1 MPIIAVRNRSR
12 TTRSVGLCLIGVV
25 GIALGSC
32 AIFDR
37 SEPPATP
44 EQLQAKS
51 FAAARECDLA
61 YPPTDRKA
69 AVERAKCH
77 TAAWEILRPTMVYPD
92 ILDALIARR
101 MAIARQVERGELTIA
116 QGNEAVAKARAEATA
131 EEQRRRGSAAPE
143 GAAKSIA
150 STPQ

>member
-1 MPIIAVRNRSR
+1 MPIIAACNRSR
-12 TTRSVGLCLIGVV
+12 TTCSVGLCLVALV
-25 GIALGSC
+25 GLALAGC

-37 SEPPATP
+37 SEPQATP

-51 FAAARECDLA
+51 FAAARDCDLA

-92 ILDALIARR
+92 ILDALIAKRI
-101 MAIARQVERGELTIA
+101 AIARQVERGDLTIA
-116 QGNEAVAKARAEATA
+116 QGNDAISKARAEAAA
-131 EEQRRRGSAAPE
+131 EEQRRRGAAAPE

>member
-1 MPIIAVRNRSR
+1 
-12 TTRSVGLCLIGVV
+12 
-25 GIALGSC
+25 
-32 AIFDR
+32 
-37 SEPPATP
+37 
-44 EQLQAKS
+44 
-51 FAAARECDLA
+51 
-61 YPPTDRKA
+61 
-69 AVERAKCH
+69 
-77 TAAWEILRPTMVYPD
+77 MVYPD

-101 MAIARQVERGELTIA
+101 LAIARQVERGDLTIA